1 MTGTDQYGK
10 STGVDERD
18 ERIRNTTY
26 RERYIEAL
34 QKLDPR
40 IAQSDMW
47 GVRRIVLKAHALLK
61 RGGGAVWWS
70 KRQWLNQISV

>member
-1 MTGTDQYGK
+1 LTGTDQYGK

-47 GVRRIVLKAHALLK
+47 EVRRTVLKAHALLK
-61 RGGGAVWWS
+61 TGGAIWWY